1 MYVRG
6 CVWGVGCVNVC
17 VDVCE
22 CMCGG
27 VYGGVGGWS
36 VDVCGMIGK
45 HIIIR
50 QMPGTLNT
58 YTIRDLLT

>member
-27 VYGGVGGWS
+27 VYGGVGGGL
-36 VDVCGMIGK
+36 DVCGMCG
-45 HIIIR
+45 
-50 QMPGTLNT
+50 GV
-58 YTIRDLLT
+58 